1 MLATRILTCIMA
13 AFAVAGAADRILGNR
28 FGLGKKFEQA
38 FFTMGPLVL
47 SMVGMLVISPV
58 IADLLGPVLTPG
70 FQMIGADPAVF
81 AGMFLGTDMGAATL
95 AKALAVDPQSGQLAG
110 FVTSSMMGATI
121 VFHIPVAMEIAG
133 RDSQYIARG
142 MIAGLITI
150 PLGCVAGGMIAGF
163 PVSLVLHDSLPV
175 AVISTLLTVGMIRFR
190 SAMVRGFTVFGKFI
204 QIVATIGLSLGILQA
219 LTGLSPIKGVSPASE
234 AFAVVATVAVFL
246 AGAFPLMHVLTAIL
260 HKPLTAAGRRFGIN
274 ETSAVG
280 PILTLVNSIPML
292 ESMKDM
298 DPKGKIINAA
308 FCVSGAFAF
317 GDFIG
322 FVAAQSPTMV
332 IPMILGKLTAAV
344 TAAALAMLL
353 IGNEVEQ

>member
-1 MLATRILTCIMA
+1 MLATRVLTCVMA
-13 AFAVAGAADRILGNR
+13 AFAMAGAIDRILGNQT
-28 FGLGKKFEQA
+28 GLGKKFEQA

-58 IADLLGPVLTPG
+58 IANVLGPVLTPA
-70 FQMIGADPAVF
+70 FRMIGADPAVF
-81 AGMFLGTDMGAATL
+81 AGMFLGTDMGGA
-95 AKALAVDPQSGQLAG
+95 ALAEALAIDPQSGQLAG

-121 VFHIPVAMEIAG
+121 VFHIPVAMELAG
-133 RDSQYIARG
+133 RDSQYIAKG

-150 PLGCVAGGMIAGF
+150 PLGCFAGGMVAGF
-163 PVSLVLHDSLPV
+163 PISLVLHDTLPV
-175 AVISTLLTVGMIRFR
+175 AVISVLLTVGMICFR
-190 SAMVRGFTVFGKFI
+190 DVMVRGFTLFGRFI
-204 QIVATIGLSLGILQA
+204 LIIATAGLALGILQE
-219 LTGLSPIKGVSPASE
+219 LTGLTPIKGITPASE
-234 AFAVVATVAVFL
+234 AFAIVATVAVFL
-246 AGAFPLMHVLTAIL
+246 AGAFPLMHVLTFVL
-260 HKPLTAAGRRFGIN
+260 RKPLTAAGRSLGIN

-298 DPKGKIINAA
+298 DPKGKILNAA

-322 FVAAQSPTMV
+322 FVAAQSPVMM

-344 TAAALAMLL
+344 TAVILAMLL
-353 IGNEVEQ
+353 TKRDSEQ